1 MDLKDFYRLIL
12 RNLPTV
18 LVSVLI
24 GIGLSA
30 GITYSMTPIYQAKVQ
45 LFVSTP
51 SSALDVS
58 ALVQGSSFSQQRV
71 KSYAQIVN
79 GPETLRPVISQ
90 LGLPYTYEKLS
101 KNVTATAP
109 LDTVLISVTVSDPS
123 AYLAARIANAVGKQF
138 AITANS
144 LEISG
149 STNSSAIK
157 VSMVKSA
164 SLPKSPSSPKT
175 GLNLLLGLILGFGL
189 GIGI

>member
-1 MDLKDFYRLIL
+1 MDLRDFYRLVL
-12 RNLPTV
+12 RNLMV
-18 LVSVLI
+18 VAISVVVGV
-24 GIGLSA
+24 GISA

-79 GPETLRPVISQ
+79 GPETLRPVI
-90 LGLPYTYEKLS
+90 LALKLPYTYETLA

-109 LDTVLISVTVSDPS
+109 LDTVLISVTVSDPN
-123 AYLAARIANAVGKQF
+123 AYLAARIANAIGQQF

-144 LEISG
+144 LE
-149 STNSSAIK
+149 T
-157 VSMVKSA
+157 VSYTHLT
-164 SLPKSPSSPKT
+164 LPT
-175 GLNLLLGLILGFGL
+175 ILRV
-189 GIGI
+189 

>member
-12 RNLPTV
+12 RNLPTI
-18 LVSVLI
+18 LVSVLV
-24 GIGLSA
+24 GIGVSA

-79 GPETLRPVISQ
+79 GPETLRPVINK
-90 LGLPYTYEKLS
+90 LGLPYTYEGLS

-109 LDTVLISVTVSDPS
+109 LD
-123 AYLAARIANAVGKQF
+123 
-138 AITANS
+138 
-144 LEISG
+144 
-149 STNSSAIK
+149 
-157 VSMVKSA
+157 
-164 SLPKSPSSPKT
+164 
-175 GLNLLLGLILGFGL
+175 
-189 GIGI
+189 